1 MKDKKL
7 SHRIRSKE
15 IGTSVK
21 VIPER
26 SSVKRKVE
34 KSLCPMCGSS
44 DIGKTTL
51 TNNSYACR
59 SCHIWWAG
67 WDNDFSE

>member
-7 SHRIRSKE
+7 FSEIRSKE

-26 SSVKRKVE
+26 SSVKRSVE
-34 KSLCPMCGSS
+34 KSFPCVVCPAVGQVEYCKQYG
-44 DIGKTTL
+44 
-51 TNNSYACR
+51 CR
-59 SCHIWWAG
+59 A
-67 WDNDFSE
+67 EKL